1 MSNEAVN
8 YIFIKFTKSGYSALR
23 FYDNN
28 EEKKITQWMYFVH
41 ILTQI
46 PVGLFRGPFWG
57 RSRGRGELEIWNL
70 VS

>member
-28 EEKKITQWMYFVH
+28 EEKNYTMNVFCPYINPNSGWAF
-41 ILTQI
+41 
-46 PVGLFRGPFWG
+46 
-57 RSRGRGELEIWNL
+57 
-70 VS
+70 

>member
-28 EEKKITQWMYFVH
+28 EEKKLHNECILSIYWPKFRLGFLGVH
-41 ILTQI
+41 FEAG
-46 PVGLFRGPFWG
+46 VE
-57 RSRGRGELEIWNL
+57 GEG
-70 VS
+70 S

>member
-8 YIFIKFTKSGYSALR
+8 YIFIKFTKSDYTALR
-23 FYDNN
+23 FHDNN
-28 EEKKITQWMYFVH
+28 EKKIKQWMCFVH

-57 RSRGRGELEIWNL
+57 RGRGRGELEIWNL